1 MPVLYVSGE
10 EHLIKEVLVV
20 EQLFASH
27 FQINEVFSDVF
38 T

>member
-1 MPVLYVSGE
+1 MPVSYLSGA

-20 EQLFASH
+20 EQLFVSH
-27 FQINEVFSDVF
+27 FRINDVFLDVF